1 MVPLYVWY
9 TVGSLVGEVWVF
21 LTDQSP
27 GDSISTKHTQMQC
40 VSGIQLLTAALIYEE
55 RKNDEVI
62 EGNKRID
69 KRKESCQAL
78 DASNVISTN
87 EKVNYCL
94 KMLQRNTKADV

>member
-55 RKNDEVI
+55 RKMMKSSKET
-62 EGNKRID
+62 
-69 KRKESCQAL
+69 KES
-78 DASNVISTN
+78 IK
-87 EKVNYCL
+87 EKNPVRHWMRL
-94 KMLQRNTKADV
+94 M